1 MSELF
6 MECEEEELEPWQR
19 RIPEINLVD
28 DDDDDDDEP
37 IFVGEIRSKVTPNT
51 RRNPAPVA
59 KAASQRQMVPVAT
72 RTVMPVS
79 PVMRAGATT
88 MTTSPQRPP
97 PTAASAPPVSPCGS
111 SGPIV
116 PQLTVR
122 ATAQSVPKSLLIP
135 VASQAGPLPTVAQ
148 TVSHV
153 PVTHTLSA
161 QSPQPIIIN
170 NQGYIV
176 TSPQIANNSAFIAS
190 LGNQYPPGTSFT
202 VLPAGQQLLPQVAP
216 AKALPGV
223 VHRPQVQL
231 IQNNIVTLANVQSPA
246 QSKQPAAQFS
256 PTKLQ
261 LPIHVVPSAMQSKL
275 VTPPTPLNSGV
286 PCKQPSPLLQVMSN
300 TGIGMSAVK
309 RDSPPD
315 MTSNATKRTKLD
327 LGVANVSD
335 CAQNGTPFRKKC
347 PRCNIQF
354 NLPDPMRNHMRYC
367 CSHLIDSVFP
377 TTSKLG
383 KPAPPAR
390 LMDTERGKLIMLVT
404 EFYYGRHEGD
414 KAVQKDQKAN
424 ITFKCNSCLK
434 VLKNNIRFMNHMK
447 HHLELEKQ
455 SNESWDS
462 HTTCQHCFR
471 QYSTP
476 FQLQCHIE
484 SAHSPYESTTNC
496 KICELAFETEQVLLE
511 HMKDNHK
518 PGEMPYVCQVCNYR
532 SSFFSEVESHFRSVH
547 ENTKDLLCPF
557 CLKVLRSGHIYM
569 QHYMKHQKKGIHRC
583 GKCRLN
589 FLTYKEKTEHKTH
602 FHRTFKKPKTL
613 EGLPPG
619 TKVTIRA
626 SLLGGSPTSAGTPS
640 RSIVS
645 IIPSSPTSKQP
656 SKSHSGTAKSKS
668 SSQNSSPGKA
678 RPFQSKKQERLNS
691 KLQEKNNEALKNVR
705 NHLGQQICVECYTKV
720 TDFYS
725 HYPMVLNCG
734 ACKYR
739 TCCKKSFENHMIRFH
754 SAVSRDRLRKMR
766 KPRGSLRSITL
777 VCLNCDFLADA
788 SGTNLMSKHLIDRPH
803 HNCQVIIEKGISN
816 EEKPKTGPRFETS
829 AGDASDFTR
838 VETDILSG
846 DSDPSDAN
854 GKDKE
859 DLPLDSRTKSYDES
873 RAEPS
878 EVKDSKAASK
888 PESER
893 AEVPEESQ
901 AHANDGG
908 IPENEEK
915 QRHKTSAKL
924 PDPVERDTSP
934 GEPSGTSSSEKE
946 KEEPPS
952 PEAKPLSRPTDHEMG
967 QDKEE
972 EEGSSPK
979 DDVPFQDFLRKSHN
993 GESVSSDVSEQGSVR
1008 LEPLT
1013 PSKVLEPLTPSK
1025 VLEHEATEILQK
1037 EPESNA
1043 GAPSDSTDDTDNS
1056 RPSTPNQSK
1065 DTT

>member
-28 DDDDDDDEP
+28 DDDDDDDDDEP
-37 IFVGEIRSKVTPNT
+37 IFVGEIRSSKVTPNT
-51 RRNPAPVA
+51 RPSPAPVV
-59 KAASQRQMVPVAT
+59 KAVNQRQTVPAAT
-72 RTVMPVS
+72 RSVMPVS
-79 PVMRAGATT
+79 PVMRAGSTAV
-88 MTTSPQRPP
+88 TSPQRPVQATP
-97 PTAASAPPVSPCGS
+97 SVQPVSCS
-111 SGPIV
+111 STGPIV

-122 ATAQSVPKSLLIP
+122 ATAQPVTKSLLIP
-135 VASQAGPLPTVAQ
+135 VASQPGSLPTVAQ
-148 TVSHV
+148 TMS
-153 PVTHTLSA
+153 HTLPA

-176 TSPQIANNSAFIAS
+176 TSPQITNNSTLIAS

-202 VLPAGQQLLPQVAP
+202 VLPAGQQLLQQVTP
-216 AKALPGV
+216 AKAVPGV

-231 IQNNIVTLANVQSPA
+231 IQNNIVTLTNVQSPP
-246 QSKQPAAQFS
+246 QLKQPAAQFS

-261 LPIHVVPSAMQSKL
+261 PIQMNAATLQPIQVVSSAVQGKL
-275 VTPPTPLNSGV
+275 VTPPKPQTSPGATP
-286 PCKQPSPLLQVMSN
+286 KQSSPLLQVCN
-300 TGIGMSAVK
+300 TGVGMNAVK

-315 MTSNATKRTKLD
+315 MMNNATKRSKLEF
-327 LGVANVSD
+327 GTSNVSD
-335 CAQNGTPFRKKC
+335 CTQNGTPFRKKC

-383 KPAPPAR
+383 KPLTPVR
-390 LMDTERGKLIMLVT
+390 MMDAEKGKLIMLVT

-414 KAVQKDQKAN
+414 KIANKEQKTSV
-424 ITFKCNSCLK
+424 TFKCNSCLK

-532 SSFFSEVESHFRSVH
+532 SSFFSEVESHFRTVH

-557 CLKVLRSGHIYM
+557 CLKVLRSGHMYM

-589 FLTYKEKTEHKTH
+589 FLTYKEKTDHKTQ

-626 SLLGGSPTSAGTPS
+626 SLLGGSPTSASAPS

-645 IIPSSPTSKQP
+645 IIPSSPTSKQQGKP
-656 SKSHSGTAKSKS
+656 HSSTTKSRS
-668 SSQNSSPGKA
+668 SSQSPGVGKG
-678 RPFQSKKQERLNS
+678 RPFQNRKQERLNS
-691 KLQEKNNEALKNVR
+691 KLQERSNEALRNVR
-705 NHLGQQICVECYTKV
+705 NHMGPQTCVECYTRV
-720 TDFYS
+720 SDFYS

-754 SAVSRDRLRKMR
+754 SAVSRDRFKKMK
-766 KPRGSLRSITL
+766 KPRGRLRSITL
-777 VCLNCDFLADA
+777 VCLNCDFLVDA
-788 SGTNLMSKHLIDRPH
+788 SGTDLMSKHLIDRPH
-803 HNCQVIIEKGISN
+803 HNCQVIVEKGISSD
-816 EEKPKTGPRFETS
+816 EQAKTGPI
-829 AGDASDFTR
+829 
-838 VETDILSG
+838 VEKPTGRDTE
-846 DSDPSDAN
+846 DSKRGESEVLQA
-854 GKDKE
+854 
-859 DLPLDSRTKSYDES
+859 DLEPLDERRTNNEVPQHSESSVENATKFPEADSNPTSEKVTEEGETPIRSQAKSSDGEDPEKEEKEPTAVQDS
-873 RAEPS
+873 EQVERGEEPGEPS
-878 EVKDSKAASK
+878 CRSPAKQEKHKEPQSEPTPPSSPTNCKADKDEVARAQKDDVPFEEFLRKASK
-888 PESER
+888 PES
-893 AEVPEESQ
+893 A
-901 AHANDGG
+901 
-908 IPENEEK
+908 
-915 QRHKTSAKL
+915 
-924 PDPVERDTSP
+924 
-934 GEPSGTSSSEKE
+934 
-946 KEEPPS
+946 
-952 PEAKPLSRPTDHEMG
+952 
-967 QDKEE
+967 
-972 EEGSSPK
+972 GS
-979 DDVPFQDFLRKSHN
+979 DA
-993 GESVSSDVSEQGSVR
+993 SEQGNI
-1008 LEPLT
+1008 L
-1013 PSKVLEPLTPSK
+1013 LEPLTPSK

-1037 EPESNA
+1037 TNSPAPESKA
-1043 GAPSDSTDDTDNS
+1043 GAPSDSTDETS
-1056 RPSTPNQSK
+1056 RPSSPDKSK
-1065 DTT
+1065 DTSA